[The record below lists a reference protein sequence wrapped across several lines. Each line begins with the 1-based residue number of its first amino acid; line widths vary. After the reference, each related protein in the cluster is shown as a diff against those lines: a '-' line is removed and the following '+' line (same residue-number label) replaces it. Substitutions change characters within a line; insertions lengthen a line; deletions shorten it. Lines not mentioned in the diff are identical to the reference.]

1 MSFSFG
7 FQQRNHFIK
16 VSKRLFDIPDILQQK
31 KGPKTFRSFRMF
43 LVNERQT
50 AVVYFIPLNRNV
62 LTCQRHGTFKLKV
75 SVISVASART
85 PKKKIPGRFC
95 SPSAKRIG
103 SKHELP
109 SEPTKMSKRKC
120 ISFSLTHH
128 CFKKPANTCTI
139 PQGGSRILNLGRT
152 Q

>member
-7 FQQRNHFIK
+7 FQQRKHFIK
-16 VSKRLFDIPDILQQK
+16 VSKRLLVIPDILQQK
-31 KGPKTFRSFRMF
+31 KGPKNFRSFRMF

-50 AVVYFIPLNRNV
+50 AVVYFIQLNRNV
-62 LTCQRHGTFKLKV
+62 LTFQRHGTFKLKV